1 VVPVSKFQRDLIERV
16 VRTAIQAAIAVAVV
30 HLSDPNFTIDSLQG
44 VAVAAVA
51 GGLSAGMALLGKTIG
66 DPDSG
71 SWES

>member
-1 VVPVSKFQRDLIERV
+1 VVPVTRFQRDLIERV
-16 VRTAIQAAIAVAVV
+16 LRTAIQAAIAVAVV

-44 VAVAAVA
+44 VAVSAIAAAV
-51 GGLSAGMALLGKTIG
+51 SAGMALIGKTVG

>member
-16 VRTAIQAAIAVAVV
+16 ARTAIQAAIAVAVV

-51 GGLSAGMALLGKTIG
+51 AGVSAGMALIGRTIG

>member
-1 VVPVSKFQRDLIERV
+1 MSKFQRDLAERV
-16 VRTAIQAAIAVAVV
+16 IRTAVQAAIAVAVV

-51 GGLSAGMALLGKTIG
+51 AGVSAGMALIGKTIG

-71 SWES
+71 SWDS

>member
-1 VVPVSKFQRDLIERV
+1 VSKFQRDLIERV
-16 VRTAIQAAIAVAVV
+16 ARTAIQAAIAVAVV

-51 GGLSAGMALLGKTIG
+51 AGLSAGMALLGKTIG
-66 DPDSG
+66 DPNSG

>member
-1 VVPVSKFQRDLIERV
+1 MSKFQRDLVERV
-16 VRTAIQAAIAVAVV
+16 LRTAVQAAIAVAVV

-51 GGLSAGMALLGKTIG
+51 AGVSAGMALIGKTIG

>member
-1 VVPVSKFQRDLIERV
+1 MSKFQRDLIERV
-16 VRTAIQAAIAVAVV
+16 ARTAIQAAIAVAVV

-44 VAVAAVA
+44 VAVAAIAA
-51 GGLSAGMALLGKTIG
+51 GVSAGMALIGKTIG

>member
-1 VVPVSKFQRDLIERV
+1 MSKFQRDLAERV
-16 VRTAIQAAIAVAVV
+16 IRTAVQAAIAVAVV

-51 GGLSAGMALLGKTIG
+51 AGLSAGMALIGKTIG

-71 SWES
+71 SWDS

>member
-16 VRTAIQAAIAVAVV
+16 ARTAIQAAIAVAVV

-51 GGLSAGMALLGKTIG
+51 AGLSAGMALLGKTIG
-66 DPDSG
+66 DPNSG

>member
-1 VVPVSKFQRDLIERV
+1 MSKFQRDLIERV
-16 VRTAIQAAIAVAVV
+16 ARTAIQAAIAVAVV

-44 VAVAAVA
+44 VAVAAIAA
-51 GGLSAGMALLGKTIG
+51 GVSAGMALIGKSIG

>member
-1 VVPVSKFQRDLIERV
+1 VVQVSKFQRDLVERV
-16 VRTAIQAAIAVAVV
+16 LRTAVQAAIAVAVV

-51 GGLSAGMALLGKTIG
+51 AGLSAGMALIGKTIG

>member
-16 VRTAIQAAIAVAVV
+16 ARTAIQAAIAVAVV

-44 VAVAAVA
+44 VAVAAIAA
-51 GGLSAGMALLGKTIG
+51 GVSAGMALIGKTIG

>member
-1 VVPVSKFQRDLIERV
+1 MSKFQRDFIERV

-30 HLSDPNFTIDSLQG
+30 HLSDPAFTIDSLQG

-51 GGLSAGMALLGKTIG
+51 AAVSAGMALIGKTIG

>member
-1 VVPVSKFQRDLIERV
+1 MSKFQRDLIERV
-16 VRTAIQAAIAVAVV
+16 ARTAIQAAIAVAVV

-51 GGLSAGMALLGKTIG
+51 AGVSAGMALIGRTIG

>member
-1 VVPVSKFQRDLIERV
+1 MTKFQRDMFERV
-16 VRTAIQAAIAVAVV
+16 LRTAVQAACAVVAVE
-30 HLSDPNFTIDSLQG
+30 LADPAFTIDSLQA

-51 GGLSAGMALLGKTIG
+51 AAISAGMAMVGKTIG

>member
-1 VVPVSKFQRDLIERV
+1 MSKFQRDLIERV
-16 VRTAIQAAIAVAVV
+16 ARTAIQAAIAVAVV

-51 GGLSAGMALLGKTIG
+51 AGLSAGMALIGKTIG

>member
-1 VVPVSKFQRDLIERV
+1 MSKFQRDLVERV
-16 VRTAIQAAIAVAVV
+16 LRTAVQAAIAVAVV
-30 HLSDPNFTIDSLQG
+30 HLADPNFTIDSLQG

-51 GGLSAGMALLGKTIG
+51 AGVSAGMALIGKTIG

>member
-1 VVPVSKFQRDLIERV
+1 MTKFQRDMLERV
-16 VRTAIQAAIAVAVV
+16 LRTAVQAACAVVAVE
-30 HLSDPNFTIDSLQG
+30 LADPAFTIDSLQA

-51 GGLSAGMALLGKTIG
+51 AAISAGMAMVGKTIG

>member
-1 VVPVSKFQRDLIERV
+1 MSKFQRDLAERV
-16 VRTAIQAAIAVAVV
+16 VRTAVQAAIAVAVV

-51 GGLSAGMALLGKTIG
+51 AGLSAGMALIGKTIG

>member
-1 VVPVSKFQRDLIERV
+1 MSKFQRDLVERV
-16 VRTAIQAAIAVAVV
+16 LRTAVQAAIAVAVV

-44 VAVAAVA
+44 IAVAAVA
-51 GGLSAGMALLGKTIG
+51 AGVSAGMALIGKTIG

>member
-16 VRTAIQAAIAVAVV
+16 ARTAIQAACAVVAVQ
-30 HLSDPNFTIDSLQG
+30 LADPNFTIDGAQA
-44 VAVAAVA
+44 VAVSAIAAA
-51 GGLSAGMALLGKTIG
+51 ISAATNLLGKTIG

>member
-1 VVPVSKFQRDLIERV
+1 MSKFQRDLAERV
-16 VRTAIQAAIAVAVV
+16 IRTAVQAAIAVAVV

-51 GGLSAGMALLGKTIG
+51 AGVSAGMALIGKTIG

>member
-16 VRTAIQAAIAVAVV
+16 ARTAIQAAIAVAVV

-51 GGLSAGMALLGKTIG
+51 AGLSAGMALIGKTIG

>member
-1 VVPVSKFQRDLIERV
+1 MNLSKFQRDLIERV
-16 VRTAIQAAIAVAVV
+16 ARTAIQAAIAVAVV
-30 HLSDPNFTIDSLQG
+30 HLSDPAFTIDSLQG

-51 GGLSAGMALLGKTIG
+51 AGVSAGMALIGKTIG

>member
-1 VVPVSKFQRDLIERV
+1 MSKFQRDLIERV
-16 VRTAIQAAIAVAVV
+16 ARTAIQAAIAVAVV

-51 GGLSAGMALLGKTIG
+51 AGLSAGMALLGKTIG
-66 DPDSG
+66 DPNSG

>member
-16 VRTAIQAAIAVAVV
+16 LRTAIQAAIAVTVV

-44 VAVAAVA
+44 VAVAAIAA
-51 GGLSAGMALLGKTIG
+51 GVSAGMALIGKTVG

>member
-1 VVPVSKFQRDLIERV
+1 VVPVSKFQRDFIERV

-30 HLSDPNFTIDSLQG
+30 HLSDPAFTIDSLQG

-51 GGLSAGMALLGKTIG
+51 AAVSAGMALIGKTIG